1 VYHALWQAS
10 MGRVTPRD
18 ADELEIWEIAVLL
31 GHAHELDTPEEG
43 RKRRT
48 GHGLD
53 PAAARRQRAAAA
65 AERNRLRLAASRGE
79 APAPEAEPVDTG
91 TLHQLGGAL
100 NRGSPR
106 NP

>member
-1 VYHALWQAS
+1 MYHALWQAS
-10 MGRVTPRD
+10 TGHVTPRD

-31 GHAHELDTPEEG
+31 GHAHELDTPEER

-79 APAPEAEPVDTG
+79 GPAPEADAVDAG
-91 TLHQLGGAL
+91 TLHQLSGAL
-100 NRGSPR
+100 THDGAR